1 VTDRSRL
8 SRLMVRALEGATEA
22 ERQRVLA
29 ILAAVAEQHY
39 SAPARHVLREIERR
53 VRDVPPR
60 DAPMWAQIRRLHA
73 DRAQDAAVDGLLCRL
88 RRWWRR
94 WC

>member
-29 ILAAVAEQHY
+29 ILAAVAEEHY
-39 SAPARHVLREIERR
+39 SAPARRVLREIERR
-53 VRDVPPR
+53 IYID
-60 DAPMWAQIRRLHA
+60 
-73 DRAQDAAVDGLLCRL
+73 
-88 RRWWRR
+88 
-94 WC
+94 